1 MGKMMAAQTRLVSIV
16 TPVFNE
22 QEALPA
28 FHAGLTEALEGLP
41 YEFHFLYVN
50 DGSVDQTAATLEALQ
65 STDPRVEVLELSRN
79 FGHQAALTA
88 GMAHASGDYV
98 ITMDG
103 DGQHPPA
110 LIKEMLALAE
120 QGYELVLTQRVG
132 EKKAG
137 FKQWTSRTFYRFIN
151 WIGDTDITPG
161 GADFRL
167 MSRTVVDALNS
178 MPEHHRFLRGMV
190 AWAGYRKVILPFQ
203 PPERLAGTSKYTLRK
218 MLRLS
223 TDAVFSFSLVPLYIS
238 TTIGFLFLI
247 LALLESIYVLSFW
260 VSGRQDMLVPGWSST
275 MFVLLIVG
283 GCMMVALGI
292 IGLYIGY
299 IFQEVKGRPVFLV
312 RKHQLAEKYRDATG
326 KTLHEE

>member
-1 MGKMMAAQTRLVSIV
+1 MAAQTRLVSIV
-16 TPVFNE
+16 VPVFNE

-28 FHAGLTEALEGLP
+28 FHTRLTGAVASLP

-50 DGSVDQTAATLEALQ
+50 DGSSDQTDRILEEFQ

-110 LIKEMLALAE
+110 MIKEMLELAE
-120 QGYELVLTQRVG
+120 QGYELVLTQRI
-132 EKKAG
+132 EEQKSSFKK
-137 FKQWTSRTFYRFIN
+137 WTSRTFYKFIN

-167 MSRTVVDALNS
+167 MSRTVVDAINS

-190 AWAGYRKVILPFQ
+190 AWAGYRKVILPFEV
-203 PPERLAGTSKYTLRK
+203 PERLGGTSKYTLRK

-247 LALLESIYVLSFW
+247 LALLESVYVLSFW
-260 VSGRQDMLVPGWSST
+260 VRGRQDLLVPGWSST

-283 GCMMVALGI
+283 GSLMVALGI

-312 RKHQLAEKYRDATG
+312 RKQQPAAKYRDAAD

>member
-1 MGKMMAAQTRLVSIV
+1 MMAAQTRLVSIV
-16 TPVFNE
+16 VPVFNE

-28 FHAGLTEALEGLP
+28 FHARLAKALEGLP

-50 DGSVDQTAATLEALQ
+50 DGSTDQTSRILEGLQ
-65 STDPRVEVLELSRN
+65 EADPRLEVLELSRN

-88 GMAHASGDYV
+88 GMTHAIGEYV

-110 LIKEMLALAE
+110 LIKDMLALAE
-120 QGYELVLTQRVG
+120 QGYELVLTQRV
-132 EKKAG
+132 EERKAG
-137 FKQWTSRTFYRFIN
+137 FKQWTSRTFYKFIN

-190 AWAGYRKVILPFQ
+190 AWAGYRKVILPFE
-203 PPERLAGTSKYTLRK
+203 PPQRLAGTSKYTLRK

-260 VSGRQDMLVPGWSST
+260 VRGRQDLLVPGWSST

-283 GCMMVALGI
+283 GSLMVALGI

-312 RKHQLAEKYRDATG
+312 RKHKQAEKFRDATG

>member
-1 MGKMMAAQTRLVSIV
+1 MVAQTRLVSIV
-16 TPVFNE
+16 VPVFNE

-28 FHAGLTEALEGLP
+28 FHTRLTGAVASLP

-50 DGSVDQTAATLEALQ
+50 DGSSDQTDRILEEFQ

-110 LIKEMLALAE
+110 MIKDMLELAE
-120 QGYELVLTQRVG
+120 QGYELVLTQRI
-132 EKKAG
+132 EEQKSSFKK
-137 FKQWTSRTFYRFIN
+137 WTSRTFYKFIN

-167 MSRTVVDALNS
+167 MSRTVVDAINS

-190 AWAGYRKVILPFQ
+190 AWAGYRKVILPFEV
-203 PPERLAGTSKYTLRK
+203 PERLGGTSKYTLRK

-247 LALLESIYVLSFW
+247 LALLESVYVLSFW
-260 VSGRQDMLVPGWSST
+260 VRGRQDLLVPGWSST

-283 GCMMVALGI
+283 GSLMVALGI

-312 RKHQLAEKYRDATG
+312 RKHQPAAKYRDAAD